1 MKVIILIL
9 ILLLTIAL
17 SGCLDDPAQS
27 NVIDDIE
34 SGAELINYF
43 EVNGDYINSEAMPS
57 VVTVDEV
64 YNNLSNYL
72 LIDIRSKE
80 EYLSSH
86 IEDAVNIRYNE
97 IVSYIESLADS
108 NSKGIVLISNTG
120 EGAAYYNCLLRLL
133 GFSNTFSMKHGMA
146 MWNRDLSSIWL
157 NSIRSYD
164 DFWANIIKFNDVSY
178 KKADYNELPKIN
190 YSSSTLDI
198 TQKIRE
204 RVLPQFEIQFNERE
218 VSNSSPPDDLFNNT
232 SAGISF
238 ESLYQYINEADSTF
252 NNIYVM
258 CFGSYYLYRPVNY
271 HMGEKNSHPP
281 TTVWYNNSAD
291 ASVKSVN
298 YLQTIPSDMVVAI
311 YSNSGIESA
320 YLTAYLRTIGYNAV
334 SILFGA
340 NGFHYNTLLKRP
352 QLWNFMF
359 REDDIRNYPYVNGNS
374 L

>member
-1 MKVIILIL
+1 MKILKLIL
-9 ILLLTIAL
+9 ISILSIAF

-27 NVIDDIE
+27 NVIDNLE
-34 SGAELINYF
+34 SSAELINYF
-43 EVNGDYINSEAMPS
+43 EVNGDYVNSEAMPF

-64 YNNLSNYL
+64 SNNLSDYL
-72 LIDIRSKE
+72 LFDLRSE
-80 EYLSSH
+80 EQFLVGH
-86 IEDAVNIRYNE
+86 IENAVNVKHNNL
-97 IVSYIESLADS
+97 VSFIESLDNS
-108 NSKGIVLISNTG
+108 NSKQIVLISSTG
-120 EGAAYYNCLLRLL
+120 EAAAYYNCLLRLL

-146 MWNRDLSSIWL
+146 MWNRDLSSSWL

-164 DFWANIIKFNDVSY
+164 DFGANIIKFNDVSY
-178 KKADYNELPKIN
+178 KKADHTELPKII
-190 YSSSTLDI
+190 YSRKTLDI

-218 VSNSSPPDDLFNNT
+218 VSNSSPLDDLFSNT

-281 TTVWYNNSAD
+281 TTVWYNNSPD
-291 ASVKSVN
+291 ESVKSVN
-298 YLQTIPSDMVVAI
+298 YLQTIPSDKVVAI

-340 NGFHYNTLLKRP
+340 NGFHYNTLLTRP
-352 QLWNFMF
+352 QLWDFMF
-359 REDDIRNYPYVNGNS
+359 REDDIRNYPYVAGN
-374 L
+374 